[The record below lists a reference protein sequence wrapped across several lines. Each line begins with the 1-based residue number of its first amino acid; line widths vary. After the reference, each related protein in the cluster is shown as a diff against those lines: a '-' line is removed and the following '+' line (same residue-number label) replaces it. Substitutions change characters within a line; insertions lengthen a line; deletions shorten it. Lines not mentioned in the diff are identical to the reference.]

1 MEKEIKARKKRFVAF
16 WAAVLMIGILTLP
29 MFAYA
34 VDYVNDAGIV
44 VQGQELTAGTE
55 IRAQSIT
62 YLNSDGT
69 AIGTGAQGSGGWQ
82 AIMDYPEELPSGT
95 AFRHWLVQS
104 VSEETAP
111 AESGYGDV
119 HYPVLVTLRPV
130 LETILYT
137 ITFNT
142 DGGSEIP
149 AITQAFGTAVTAP
162 AAPTKTGHTFAGWD
176 QEIPTT
182 MPAGDVTITAQWTV
196 NQYTITFDTAGG
208 SEITPI
214 TQDYGTAIT
223 PPDDP
228 TRENYYFM
236 GWDTAIPDTMPGEN
250 ITITAKWTPYV
261 IDAGTYELKQG
272 VEYKLGNATKVSGD
286 SSTYAGGSI
295 FYVPADG
302 SYTFS

>member
-1 MEKEIKARKKRFVAF
+1 MEKEIKVRKRRFVAF

-34 VDYVNDAGIV
+34 VDYVNDSGIV

-55 IRAQSIT
+55 IRAQSIM

-162 AAPTKTGHTFAGWD
+162 AAPTKTGHTFVGWD
-176 QEIPTT
+176 QEIPAT
-182 MPAGDVTITAQWTV
+182 MPAEDMTITAQWTV

-208 SEITPI
+208 DEIVPI

-223 PPDDP
+223 APADP
-228 TRENYYFM
+228 TRENHYFV
-236 GWDTAIPDTMPGEN
+236 GWDKEIPDTMPAEN
-250 ITITAKWTPYV
+250 LTITAQWTPYV
-261 IDAGTYELKQG
+261 LEAGSYYLEAG
-272 VEYKLGNATKVSGD
+272 VQYKLGNVTRVSGD
-286 SSTYAGGSI
+286 SSVYTNGSI
-295 FYVPADG
+295 IYVSTSG
-302 SYTFS
+302 TYTFS